1 MKKSTT
7 TNMGFSTKRHSQLST
22 HLLLWFG
29 LILAVFGYCQPAQA
43 KRVALVVGNAA
54 YADQPLKNPVNDAK
68 AVSGKLKALG
78 FEVTLVENLK
88 KREVGRTLAG
98 FAQKIGRDDEVVVF
112 YAGHGLQVRGE
123 NYLPTVDAKIE
134 SEEDVE
140 TNSLKLGDL
149 LSKLDESR
157 ARVKIVILDA
167 CRNNPYSKG
176 FRSLDRGLARVQ
188 DAPSGTLMH
197 FATRP
202 GQVAADGEGGNG
214 LYTTELLK
222 VLDKPGIAVEQLF
235 KQVSQAVVQSSR
247 EQQEPWQ
254 EGSLRGEFYFAS
266 AVAPAIAVKPNPI
279 QEPLKA
285 DAEQEAWELAKKRDT
300 FEAYQGYLSEFPK
313 GRYAA
318 AARSVLKG
326 LTPNNASVKDPS
338 STLAAPVAQMNA
350 ELEAWEL
357 AKRRDTAQSYQ
368 AYINEYPT
376 GKFVSA
382 ARSSINGFV
391 AQASIISSSPNSDN
405 FNLESITGTLKK
417 IRDTRTIV
425 IGYRESSVPFSY
437 LHNQKPIGYS
447 IDLCNRIIDSVKAKL
462 EIPDLNVKLQPVTSA
477 NRFPLLLNGTVD
489 IECGSTANSVK
500 RQEQVSFGNT
510 TFVTNVKVVVKKN
523 SGIKSLADLNE
534 QPIAT
539 TMGTSSVQLIKRH
552 EKGVNLNFKEVYGK
566 DHAESFLLMASDRAK
581 AFVMDDV
588 LIAGLIANSDRPYD
602 YEFLPEV
609 LRNEPYGLVI
619 RKDDPQFKSTVD
631 EVLNRLMKSGE
642 INSLYAKW
650 FTSTIPPKNINLN
663 FPMSDTLKQ
672 VISNPNSVGVN

>member
-1 MKKSTT
+1 M
-7 TNMGFSTKRHSQLST
+7 NRGLVLFRCCLICIVVLS
-22 HLLLWFG
+22 LPQVAL
-29 LILAVFGYCQPAQA
+29 A

-68 AVSGKLKALG
+68 AVSSKLKGLG
-78 FEVTLVENLK
+78 FEVILVENLK

-98 FAQKIGRDDEVVVF
+98 FAQKISRDDEVVVF

-266 AVAPAIAVKPNPI
+266 AVAPAIAAKPNPV
-279 QEPLKA
+279 QEPPKA
-285 DAEQEAWELAKKRDT
+285 DAEQEAWELAKKRDN

-318 AARSVLKG
+318 AARSALKG
-326 LTPNNASVKDPS
+326 LIPSKILAKDQPS
-338 STLAAPVAQMNA
+338 PLAAPIAPRDA
-350 ELEAWEL
+350 EQEAWEL
-357 AKRRDTAQSYQ
+357 AKKRDSTQAYQ
-368 AYINEYPT
+368 AYLKEFPSGRYA
-376 GKFVSA
+376 SA
-382 ARSSINGFV
+382 ARSAISGFAPQTP
-391 AQASIISSSPNSDN
+391 AQAQIQAP
-405 FNLESITGTLKK
+405 
-417 IRDTRTIV
+417 
-425 IGYRESSVPFSY
+425 
-437 LHNQKPIGYS
+437 
-447 IDLCNRIIDSVKAKL
+447 
-462 EIPDLNVKLQPVTSA
+462 
-477 NRFPLLLNGTVD
+477 
-489 IECGSTANSVK
+489 
-500 RQEQVSFGNT
+500 
-510 TFVTNVKVVVKKN
+510 
-523 SGIKSLADLNE
+523 
-534 QPIAT
+534 AT
-539 TMGTSSVQLIKRH
+539 TQRPSASPDTSVLSQAQLVSDAPKPGEVFKDCEVCPEMVTIPSGSFFMGSPQNESGRSSNEGPQRQVQVKQFAMGRH
-552 EKGVNLNFKEVYGK
+552 EVTQRQWQ
-566 DHAESFLLMASDRAK
+566 ALMGDNPSGFNTCGDNCPIENISWDDAK
-581 AFVMDDV
+581 AFTRKLSQMTGKTYRLPSEEEWEFAARAGCSTPFNLGGQCAERVEVSDANFNGNFSHNGSNRGVDRHTTTAVGSFRANNWGLYDMHGNVWEWV
-588 LIAGLIANSDRPYD
+588 LDCY
-602 YEFLPEV
+602 
-609 LRNEPYGLVI
+609 
-619 RKDDPQFKSTVD
+619 
-631 EVLNRLMKSGE
+631 E
-642 INSLYAKW
+642 INERVAQHEHIQAQRVEERSCKYRGIRGGAW
-650 FTSTIPPKNINLN
+650 NS
-663 FPMSDTLKQ
+663 FPQYLRSASRFGQATDTRDFHLGFR
-672 VISNPNSVGVN
+672 ISRSVP